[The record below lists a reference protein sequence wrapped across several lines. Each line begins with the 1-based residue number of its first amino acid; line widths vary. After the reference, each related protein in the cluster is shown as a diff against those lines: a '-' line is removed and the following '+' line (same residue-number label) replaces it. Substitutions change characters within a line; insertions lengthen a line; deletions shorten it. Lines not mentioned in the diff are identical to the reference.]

1 MRQAGSVNG
10 SAGFTLVEMVIVI
23 VITGVLAV
31 SLALFLRPALDIYL
45 SSSTRAALSDDAD
58 TALRRLLRDVRSA
71 VPNSVR
77 IPNDQCLELVPSTG
91 GGRLR
96 MGPDLVNDSGVGCT
110 PGATCA
116 APLDPSQPSTT
127 LDVLTP
133 FTSLPAVGD
142 YLVVGNQNG
151 NDVYSG
157 VNRAAITAL
166 STPAATQ
173 GKHRL
178 TIPATQFPPGF
189 ASGRF
194 SIVSA
199 SEKAVFYVCNGGS
212 LWRLS
217 NYGFNAA
224 YPSSCP
230 SVATASKVASGLS
243 SCSFVYDPN
252 PGASAQFGYVWAQ
265 FQLTRNG
272 ESATVTGGAH
282 VVNAP

>member
-1 MRQAGSVNG
+1 MTSRFAAVKQR
-10 SAGFTLVEMVIVI
+10 GFTLIEMVIVI
-23 VITGVLAV
+23 VITGVIAV
-31 SLALFLRPALDIYL
+31 SLAVFLRPALDLYFA
-45 SSSTRAALSDDAD
+45 SRSRVALADDAD

-77 IPNDQCLELVPSTG
+77 LPNDQCLELVPTTG

-96 MGPDLVNDSGVGCT
+96 MGPDLVNDANVGCA

-116 APLDPSQPSTT
+116 APLDTAQPTTT

-133 FTSLPAVGD
+133 FNTVPALGD
-142 YLVVGNQNG
+142 FLVVGNQNA

-157 VNRAAITAL
+157 VNRAAITSI

-173 GKHRL
+173 GKHRIG
-178 TIPATQFPPGF
+178 IPSTQFPPGF
-189 ASGRF
+189 DSGRF

-199 SEKAVFYVCNGGS
+199 AEKAVFYVCNGGS

-217 NYGFNAA
+217 NYGFNAS
-224 YPSSCP
+224 YPASCP
-230 SVATASKVASGLS
+230 AVAGGKQVASGLS

-252 PGASAQFGYVWAQ
+252 PGASAQYGYVWVQ
-265 FQLTRNG
+265 FKLTRNG
-272 ESATVTGGAH
+272 EDSTVTGGAH

>member
-1 MRQAGSVNG
+1 MMMLPRPPAER
-10 SAGFTLVEMVIVI
+10 GFTLVEMVIVI
-23 VITGVLAV
+23 VITGVIAV
-31 SLALFLRPALDIYL
+31 ALALFLRPALDTYF
-45 SSSTRAALSDDAD
+45 SSSSRAALADDAD

-77 IPNDQCLELVPSTG
+77 IPNDQCLELVPTIA

-96 MGPDLVNDSGVGCT
+96 MGPDLVNDVSSGCS
-110 PGATCA
+110 PGANCA
-116 APLDPSQPSTT
+116 AGLDPSQPSST

-133 FTSLPAVGD
+133 FNTMPSVGD
-142 YLVVGNQNG
+142 FLVLGNQNA

-157 VNRAAITAL
+157 VNRAAITGI

-178 TIPATQFPPGF
+178 SIASTQFPPGF
-189 ASGRF
+189 DSGRF
-194 SIVSA
+194 SVVAA
-199 SEKAVFYVCNGGS
+199 SEKAVFYICNGGA

-230 SVATASKVASGLS
+230 SVAGAKRVASGLS

-252 PGASAQFGYVWAQ
+252 PGASPQFGYVWVQ
-265 FQLTRNG
+265 LQLTRNG
-272 ESATVTGGAH
+272 ENSTITGGAH

>member
-1 MRQAGSVNG
+1 MNTHAAIQR
-10 SAGFTLVEMVIVI
+10 GFTLVEMIIVI
-23 VITGVLAV
+23 VITGVIAV
-31 SLALFLRPALDIYL
+31 SLALFLRPALDTYL
-45 SSSTRAALSDDAD
+45 SSSSRAALADDAD

-77 IPNDQCLELVPSTG
+77 IPNDQCLELVPTTG

-96 MGPDLVNDSGVGCT
+96 MGPDLVNDSGASCT
-110 PGATCA
+110 PGASCS

-133 FTSLPAVGD
+133 FSTLPAVND
-142 YLVVGNQNG
+142 FLVVGNQNA

-157 VNRAAITAL
+157 ANRALITGI

-178 TIPATQFPPGF
+178 TIASTQFPPGF
-189 ASGRF
+189 DSGRF
-194 SIVSA
+194 SIVPA
-199 SEKAVFYVCNGGS
+199 SEKAVFYVCSGGS
-212 LWRLS
+212 LWRLA
-217 NYGFNAA
+217 NYGFNAG
-224 YPSSCP
+224 YPAACP
-230 SVATASKVASGLS
+230 STAGAKQVASGLS

-252 PGASAQFGYVWAQ
+252 PGGSPQFGYVWVQ
-265 FQLTRNG
+265 LGLTRSG

>member
-1 MRQAGSVNG
+1 MSMPRPSGQR
-10 SAGFTLVEMVIVI
+10 GFTLIEMVIVI
-23 VITGVLAV
+23 VITGVIAV
-31 SLALFLRPALDIYL
+31 ALALFLRPALDTYL
-45 SSSTRAALSDDAD
+45 SSRSRAALADDAD

-77 IPNDQCLELVPSTG
+77 IPNDQCLELVPTIA

-96 MGPDLVNDSGVGCT
+96 MGPDLSFDSNAGCS
-110 PGATCA
+110 PSSTCA
-116 APLDPSQPSTT
+116 AGLDTSQPSST

-133 FTSLPAVGD
+133 FTTLPSVGD
-142 YLVVGNQNG
+142 FLVLGNQNA

-157 VNRAAITAL
+157 ANRAALTGI

-178 TIPATQFPPGF
+178 SIASTQFPPGF
-189 ASGRF
+189 DSGRF
-194 SIVSA
+194 SVVAA

-230 SVATASKVASGLS
+230 AVAGAKRVASGLS

-252 PGASAQFGYVWAQ
+252 PGASPQFGYVWVQ
-265 FQLTRNG
+265 LKLTRSG
-272 ESATVTGGAH
+272 EDSTVTGGAH